1 MSSPARGSRSMRAR
15 SCTHRRRVRQHAPLM
30 QFDPALAARREL
42 RVVGHQHERGAVVAV
57 QREQQ
62 VGDVVAGALVEVA
75 GGFVGEQQARAL
87 VRACASPS
95 SSSGS
100 ITFSSALSAG
110 SRWKDWNT
118 KPTRRRRRSARASS
132 SSVSSAWPL
141 RRMLP
146 ELGVSSPARRPSK
159 VVLPEPDAPTMA
171 KLSPAATC
179 RPTRSRICSRP
190 SGPSTDLLTSC
201 ASRTRWG
208 VSLMRRFLCLLLW
221 LAGAVVAVQAAP
233 ARTVLVLGDSLS
245 AAHNI
250 ATEQGW
256 VHLLEVRLGK
266 MVPPWAV
273 VNASISGETSLSGRN
288 RLPALLATYRPGVVV
303 IELGA
308 NDGLRGLPLN
318 QLRDNLTATISAA
331 QATHAKVLLLGIEL
345 PVNYGPQYRDGL
357 RAVYADLAKQKHVAL
372 LPFLL
377 DGVALDPALMQAD
390 GLH

>member
-1 MSSPARGSRSMRAR
+1 LLLLLFG
-15 SCTHRRRVRQHAPLM
+15 
-30 QFDPALAARREL
+30 
-42 RVVGHQHERGAVVAV
+42 
-57 QREQQ
+57 
-62 VGDVVAGALVEVA
+62 
-75 GGFVGEQQARAL
+75 
-87 VRACASPS
+87 
-95 SSSGS
+95 
-100 ITFSSALSAG
+100 I
-110 SRWKDWNT
+110 
-118 KPTRRRRRSARASS
+118 
-132 SSVSSAWPL
+132 
-141 RRMLP
+141 
-146 ELGVSSPARRPSK
+146 
-159 VVLPEPDAPTMA
+159 
-171 KLSPAATC
+171 AAT
-179 RPTRSRICSRP
+179 
-190 SGPSTDLLTSC
+190 
-201 ASRTRWG
+201 
-208 VSLMRRFLCLLLW
+208 
-221 LAGAVVAVQAAP
+221 VQAAP

-318 QLRDNLTATISAA
+318 QLRDNLTAMISAA

-390 GLH
+390 GLHPTAAGEPKVLENVWRVLQPLLRP

>member
-1 MSSPARGSRSMRAR
+1 
-15 SCTHRRRVRQHAPLM
+15 
-30 QFDPALAARREL
+30 
-42 RVVGHQHERGAVVAV
+42 
-57 QREQQ
+57 
-62 VGDVVAGALVEVA
+62 
-75 GGFVGEQQARAL
+75 
-87 VRACASPS
+87 
-95 SSSGS
+95 
-100 ITFSSALSAG
+100 
-110 SRWKDWNT
+110 
-118 KPTRRRRRSARASS
+118 
-132 SSVSSAWPL
+132 
-141 RRMLP
+141 
-146 ELGVSSPARRPSK
+146 
-159 VVLPEPDAPTMA
+159 
-171 KLSPAATC
+171 
-179 RPTRSRICSRP
+179 
-190 SGPSTDLLTSC
+190 
-201 ASRTRWG
+201 
-208 VSLMRRFLCLLLW
+208 MRRFLCLLL
-221 LAGAVVAVQAAP
+221 LLFGIAATVQAAP

-318 QLRDNLTATISAA
+318 QLRDNLTAMISAA

-390 GLH
+390 GLHPTAAGEPKVLENVWRVLQPLLRP